1 MKTPKTYIKTF
12 FTNCILKNSSIKT
25 AFILILR
32 TSEKNTKN
40 NWRQKRS
47 FWTLIIFSSKVINF
61 KHLAQACTITKL
73 FALARSS
80 LRNCLNCIKKIIL
93 FSCFCLSSIYSVNPL
108 ALVLLFY
115 SLFRRVQLRGL
126 SALPSLISK
135 SAPL

>member
-1 MKTPKTYIKTF
+1 MKTLKTYIKTF
-12 FTNCILKNSSIKT
+12 FTNCILKNSSVKT
-25 AFILILR
+25 AFIPILR

-61 KHLAQACTITKL
+61 EHFAQPCTITKL
-73 FALARSS
+73 FALAWSS
-80 LRNCLNCIKKIIL
+80 LSKCLNFIKKFFF
-93 FSCFCLSSIYSVNPL
+93 FSCFCLSSIYSVNSL
-108 ALVLLFY
+108 DLVLLFS
-115 SLFRRVQLRGL
+115 SLFRRVQLRGW

>member
-12 FTNCILKNSSIKT
+12 FTNCILKNSSVKT
-25 AFILILR
+25 AFIPILR

-61 KHLAQACTITKL
+61 KHLTQACTITKL
-73 FALARSS
+73 FALAWSS
-80 LRNCLNCIKKIIL
+80 LSNCLNCIKKVIL

-115 SLFRRVQLRGL
+115 SLFRRVRLRGL